1 MMSLLD
7 GRIDCDVTEKI
18 ETGDEYYDALNQL
31 DCSSTLMGRVTMQ
44 MHYASAEPYEAQNS
58 QPIGEE
64 CFNIAIQTK
73 GYIIAIDTTGRLKW
87 PHNLFDGMPLLVITS
102 EDCPKEYLDTLT
114 KQYISWI
121 AVGKDSIDLKH
132 AMEIL
137 KAEFGVER
145 LSVTGGGNINA
156 AVLKEGLLDEVSMM
170 WCPGIDGRDGM
181 TASFDGLGKDFP
193 PTKLKLMSVE
203 KLGDTIWARYKVIN
217 NFKTKIIISIYTE
230 SGTEITSSHRSSN
243 GFVYSGYDYRKPIVY
258 SSLPFEISEKNAIRI
273 KEKLQSYHWEEDF
286 EPDWGISFGRPYNY
300 FDDSNTKDFTDFL
313 NSLHIPET
321 YFQADEY
328 DEMRHPKAQ
337 PPFGFVQ
344 LFTNPFL
351 QKKHSPQKVST
362 FTVTRSPG
370 FT

>member
-1 MMSLLD
+1 MSLLD

-44 MHYASAEPYEAQNS
+44 MHFASAEPYEAQNS

-73 GYIIAIDTTGRLKW
+73 GYIIATDTTGRLKW
-87 PHNLFDGMPLLVITS
+87 PQNQFDGMPLLVITS

-121 AVGKDSIDLKH
+121 AVGKGSIDLTR

-156 AVLKEGLLDEVSMM
+156 AFLKEGLLDEVSIM
-170 WCPGIDGRDGM
+170 WCPGIDGRKGM
-181 TASFDGLGKDFP
+181 TAAFDGLTKDFP

-203 KLGDTIWARYKVIN
+203 KLGETIWARYK
-217 NFKTKIIISIYTE
+217 
-230 SGTEITSSHRSSN
+230 
-243 GFVYSGYDYRKPIVY
+243 
-258 SSLPFEISEKNAIRI
+258 L
-273 KEKLQSYHWEEDF
+273 
-286 EPDWGISFGRPYNY
+286 
-300 FDDSNTKDFTDFL
+300 
-313 NSLHIPET
+313 
-321 YFQADEY
+321 
-328 DEMRHPKAQ
+328 
-337 PPFGFVQ
+337 
-344 LFTNPFL
+344 
-351 QKKHSPQKVST
+351 
-362 FTVTRSPG
+362 
-370 FT
+370 